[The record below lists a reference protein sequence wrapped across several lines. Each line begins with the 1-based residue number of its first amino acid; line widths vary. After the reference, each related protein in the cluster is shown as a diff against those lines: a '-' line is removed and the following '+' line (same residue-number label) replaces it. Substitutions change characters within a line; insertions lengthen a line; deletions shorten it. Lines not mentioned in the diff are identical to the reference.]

1 MSSTSAPR
9 RIAIAIDGP
18 ASSGKGTMA
27 RLLAQ
32 ELGYSYIDTGALY
45 RVVGLRA
52 LGAGLDLRDGEAVG
66 ALARG
71 LRLRFGWSERGLRVF
86 EGEEDLSE
94 AIRNERVG
102 RAASDVAVLPAVRA
116 ALLGLQR
123 ALGAAGGV
131 VVDGRDIGTVVLPD
145 AALKV
150 YLDAEPAERA
160 RRRAAELRAKGQIA
174 DEQAIF
180 EDLVARDA
188 QDQGR
193 AHAPLCQAADAVR
206 VDSTGR
212 SPAAL
217 LAELVALARGRM

>member
-1 MSSTSAPR
+1 MSSPATPR

-52 LGAGLDLRDGEAVG
+52 LAAGLDLGDGEAVG
-66 ALARG
+66 ALART
-71 LRLRFGWSERGLRVF
+71 LHLRFGWGERGLRVY
-86 EGEEDLSE
+86 EGEDDLSE

-145 AALKV
+145 AALKI

-160 RRRAAELRAKGQIA
+160 RRRAAELRAKGQDA

-180 EDLVARDA
+180 EELVARDA
-188 QDQGR
+188 QDSGR

-212 SPAAL
+212 APAAV
-217 LAELVALARGRM
+217 LAELVALARARM